1 MSEAHMFFFG
11 TVTDIGFDVL
21 PHTINVLYQKIVIN
35 LHNLK
40 FETRG
45 PWALALCLTTNL
57 TMGQSPKSSDI
68 HSLSIP
74 GKSHV
79 EIEHIFALWAA
90 VSEIMA
96 DFQNCHI
103 WA

>member
-1 MSEAHMFFFG
+1 MYALRFFL
-11 TVTDIGFDVL
+11 IL
-21 PHTINVLYQKIVIN
+21 
-35 LHNLK
+35 
-40 FETRG
+40 TRG

-57 TMGQSPKSSDI
+57 EMGQSSNVVTYI
-68 HSLSIP
+68 LFLSQD
-74 GKSHV
+74 V
-79 EIEHIFALWAA
+79 EIDHIFAQWAA